1 MILFALY
8 HPRPKMSDLMSTNSE
23 VIKKIC
29 LIGAGEVGKTSLIKR
44 YILDIFD
51 DKYLKTLG
59 TKVSKKELIV
69 EYPEKDLNLRLTLLI
84 WDIMGQATF
93 RSLLQ
98 DSYFFGAAGALAVC
112 DLTRSST
119 LGSLEE
125 WIKSMHRAVGKK
137 PVIILGNKYD
147 LEDEREIDDEM
158 LKKVAAKYNAEY
170 LYTSARTGE
179 NVERAFDE
187 IGKLITADSK

>member
-1 MILFALY
+1 
-8 HPRPKMSDLMSTNSE
+8 MSSQSE

-59 TKVSKKELIV
+59 TKVSKKEIML
-69 EYPEKDLNLRLTLLI
+69 EYPDKDLKLNLTLLI

-98 DSYFFGAAGALAVC
+98 ESYFFGAAGALAVC
-112 DLTRSST
+112 DSTRART
-119 LGSLEE
+119 LDSLQD
-125 WIKSMHRAVGKK
+125 WVKSLYKVVGEK
-137 PVIILGNKYD
+137 PIIILANKCD
-147 LEDEREIDDEM
+147 LKENRKITDDM
-158 LKKVAAKYNAEY
+158 LEKVAANYNATY
-170 LYTSARTGE
+170 LYTSAMTGD
-179 NVERAFDE
+179 NVEHAFYE
-187 IGKLITADSK
+187 LGRLITS

>member
-1 MILFALY
+1 MNT
-8 HPRPKMSDLMSTNSE
+8 KSE

-59 TKVSKKELIV
+59 TKVSKKEMIIN
-69 EYPEKDLNLRLTLLI
+69 YPEKDLDLHLTLLI

-93 RSLLQ
+93 RSILQ

-112 DLTRSST
+112 DLTRAST

-125 WIKSMHRAVGKK
+125 WIKSLHRAVGKK

-147 LEDEREIDDEM
+147 LEDKKEIDEKM
-158 LKKVAAKYNAEY
+158 LKKVAAKYDANY

-179 NVERAFDE
+179 NVEHAFDE
-187 IGKLITADSK
+187 LGRLVTADSRQN

>member
-1 MILFALY
+1 
-8 HPRPKMSDLMSTNSE
+8 MSTNSE
-23 VIKKIC
+23 VIKKVC

-59 TKVSKKELIV
+59 TKVSKKEMMI
-69 EYPEKDLNLRLTLLI
+69 EYPEKDLNLHLTLLI

-112 DLTRSST
+112 DLTRKST
-119 LGSLEE
+119 LGSCEE
-125 WIKSMHRAVGKK
+125 WIKSLHRAVGKK

-147 LEDEREIDDEM
+147 LVEKREINEDM
-158 LKKVAAKYNAEY
+158 LQKIASKYNANY

-179 NVERAFDE
+179 NVEKAFDE
-187 IGKLITADSK
+187 LGRLVTADSR